1 MRHIQIKSDN
11 QTNNEKN
18 TQGNKE
24 SFLAK
29 FYQVFNTAMQQK

>member
-1 MRHIQIKSDN
+1 MRNIQINSED
-11 QTNNEKN
+11 QTNSEKN
-18 TQGNKE
+18 TQENKE